1 MRTID
6 VIQVISLVG
15 VCALLYLILQDF
27 NSSYAKGFVYVLI
40 TFFFMVALELLAG
53 IIAEIS
59 IVFMQFDVGEM
70 YVSNIVKLIGIIYY
84 AEFIGFILSE
94 AKLGSISKIVE
105 YIVKL
110 NLIAYSIPLIVTL
123 LELILSIF

>member
-1 MRTID
+1 
-6 VIQVISLVG
+6 
-15 VCALLYLILQDF
+15 
-27 NSSYAKGFVYVLI
+27 
-40 TFFFMVALELLAG
+40 MVALELLAG